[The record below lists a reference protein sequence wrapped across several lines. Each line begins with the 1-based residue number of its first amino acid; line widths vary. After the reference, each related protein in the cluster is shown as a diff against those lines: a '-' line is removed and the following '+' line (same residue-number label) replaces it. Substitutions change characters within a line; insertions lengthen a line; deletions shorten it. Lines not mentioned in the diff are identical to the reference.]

1 MEPHTNN
8 KIIAG
13 AVGIL
18 VIAGVVWAVSS
29 KNPAGI
35 EGTPTGDAGQV
46 EVKGT
51 DAFRP
56 DNEKALATVE
66 GGTRETIATSI
77 PTPGTGETGVAPDVA
92 VPITVTPVGLGTFNL
107 RIFEM
112 KGEGGKFVPSTV
124 VVNAGDVVQI
134 KFTAVDADYTVS
146 ISDFGVS
153 KLVKKGT
160 TANVDFQ
167 PYDFGQYKITCAS
180 EACTATG
187 LVIANERK

>member
-1 MEPHTNN
+1 MEPNTNN

-18 VIAGVVWAVSS
+18 VIAGIVWAVSS
-29 KNPAGI
+29 MNPRGT
-35 EGTPTGDAGQV
+35 EGTPTGGVGQT
-46 EVKGT
+46 EVKGE

-56 DNEKALATVE
+56 ENEKALATVE

-77 PTPGTGETGVAPDVA
+77 PTPGVGETAASPDIA
-92 VPITVTPVGLGTFNL
+92 IPITATPVGLGTFNL

-112 KGEGGKFVPSTV
+112 KGEGGKFVPSTI
-124 VVNAGDVVQI
+124 VVNAGDVVQV

-153 KLVKKGT
+153 KLIKKGT

-167 PYDFGQYKITCAS
+167 PYDFGQYKMTCAS
-180 EACTATG
+180 EACAATG
-187 LVIANERK
+187 MVIANERK